1 MEHIDYIR
9 YLQSCIQF
17 LLANLK
23 NRPMRK
29 ILKHYQKILQQHP
42 TNEPFQQPL
51 VAHYILQS
59 MMLLEKQNNKK

>member
-1 MEHIDYIR
+1 MEHSEYIH
-9 YLQSCIQF
+9 YLQGCIQF
-17 LLANLK
+17 LLERLK
-23 NRPMRK
+23 NRSMRK
-29 ILKHYQKILQQHP
+29 ILKHYQSILQQHP